1 MRDIRIIR
9 KLHYNLEPKS
19 SKLSKIL
26 GENSM
31 DFLWLAKTA
40 LGLLIKHGCTV
51 ERISDQI
58 DEDVIGN
65 CYNHLKGLCDGY

>member
-1 MRDIRIIR
+1 
-9 KLHYNLEPKS
+9 
-19 SKLSKIL
+19 
-26 GENSM
+26 M

-58 DEDVIGN
+58 DEDLIGT
-65 CYNHLKGLCDGY
+65 CYRHLKELCDGY